1 MKGKALP
8 FRCVSH
14 RESEVFIN
22 LKADRPSQML
32 GIAILDK
39 VEIGLPRTPIL
50 NTVKVGEAKIRN
62 LSYDNV
68 KTLRQWGCIKVLDL
82 LNKNEWILE
91 AKIYRYAVGR
101 TDSHERI
108 CWRLVAY
115 PSVLTDERFD
125 QLNQQGLRGEMQ
137 LFLL

>member
-1 MKGKALP
+1 MKGKVLP
-8 FRCVSH
+8 FRCVK
-14 RESEVFIN
+14 RQESEVFIN
-22 LKADRPSQML
+22 LKAERPSEML

-39 VEIGLPRTPIL
+39 VRVGLQGTPIL
-50 NTVKVGEAKIRN
+50 NTVKTGEAKIRN

-68 KTLRQWGCIKVLDL
+68 KALRQWGCIKVLDL
-82 LNKNEWILE
+82 LNKNEWVLD

-108 CWRLVAY
+108 CWRLIAY
-115 PSVLTDERFD
+115 PSALTDERFN
-125 QLNQQGLRGEMQ
+125 QLNQQGLQGEMQ